1 MRWVDGLL
9 ALAVAAAGAHVLL
22 SMQLP
27 VAALLFAVL
36 AVPLA
41 LAGRL
46 LPGRLLAPTP
56 GLAFIVFVSGGL
68 LGYMALVDLV
78 PAASWAVDFS
88 VFAGLL
94 LAGLLLMVWLLASRP
109 PPGVGRA
116 GDPPGDTLALAALA
130 LALLI
135 PRPLPTG
142 MLAQLLPW
150 LAAGCAVLSPSLARL
165 GSRGMWRVACL
176 LPVAVLLPLSHAA
189 LQAARRPVL
198 GAVISA
204 LPAPR
209 GATGF
214 SPLARLRAEGLLRP
228 ARRPVLR
235 VWVADGR
242 PPPYLVGNRL
252 LTLDAQYEWKTPG
265 AAPLTEPRQTD
276 DGRQRFRLAAGTT
289 AWTLAVHSL
298 RRDDLLF
305 VPPGTRWV
313 EVADG
318 GLGIDAAGVLDGKF
332 AGRDERRWRA
342 AGGGL
347 PVSPVAEPAT
357 LALPVF
363 WDAELQTAARRLGGS
378 DAAHTA
384 ARIGAE
390 LRSRRYSLDY
400 RLDRRAP
407 LKDFFLNRQPAHCFW
422 YATAATLALRAN
434 GVPSRLVTGYR
445 VSEALGEDLFLV
457 RERDAHA
464 WTEWQDGAGRWHTL
478 DATPPDYGAVLA
490 PYGGGWLER
499 AWQRVRARLDAWW
512 QQVELSDAQVQAVLL
527 AGLAVLA
534 VLFVREYR
542 RLRRVDPRQ
551 RHSRQWLR
559 LWRGFLRT
567 SGLPERPQ
575 WTAAD
580 YRANLPPQWPS
591 ARLAAARRFLDSYA
605 AARFAPDADTAAAA
619 AALRELRR
627 RRLSGRGASDT
638 F

>member
-1 MRWVDGLL
+1 M
-9 ALAVAAAGAHVLL
+9 
-22 SMQLP
+22 
-27 VAALLFAVL
+27 
-36 AVPLA
+36 
-41 LAGRL
+41 
-46 LPGRLLAPTP
+46 
-56 GLAFIVFVSGGL
+56 
-68 LGYMALVDLV
+68 
-78 PAASWAVDFS
+78 
-88 VFAGLL
+88 
-94 LAGLLLMVWLLASRP
+94 
-109 PPGVGRA
+109 
-116 GDPPGDTLALAALA
+116 
-130 LALLI
+130 
-135 PRPLPTG
+135 
-142 MLAQLLPW
+142 
-150 LAAGCAVLSPSLARL
+150 
-165 GSRGMWRVACL
+165 
-176 LPVAVLLPLSHAA
+176 
-189 LQAARRPVL
+189 L

-252 LTLDAQYEWKTPG
+252 LTLDAQYEWKTPS
-265 AAPLTEPRQTD
+265 AVPLTEPRPTGD
-276 DGRQRFRLAAGTT
+276 EGRRYRLAAGATD
-289 AWTLAVHSL
+289 WVMAVHSL

-305 VPPGTRWV
+305 LPPGTRWV
-313 EVADG
+313 EVADAS
-318 GLGIDAAGVLDGKF
+318 LGFDAAGVLDGTF

-363 WDAELQTAARRLGGS
+363 WDAQLQAAARRLGGG
-378 DAAHTA
+378 DAAQTA
-384 ARIGAE
+384 ARIGDE

-407 LKDFFLNRQPAHCFW
+407 LKDFFINRQPAHCFW
-422 YATAATLALRAN
+422 YATAAALALRAN
-434 GVPSRLVTGYR
+434 GVPSRLVAGYR
-445 VSEALGEDLFLV
+445 VSEALGGGLFLV

-464 WTEWQDGAGRWHTL
+464 WTEWQDDNGRWHTL

-490 PYGGGWLER
+490 PYGGGRLER
-499 AWQRVRARLDAWW
+499 AWQGVRARLDAWW
-512 QQVELSDAQVQAVLL
+512 RQVELSDAQVQAVLL

-551 RHSRQWLR
+551 RRSRQWLR

-567 SGLPERPQ
+567 SGLPERPL

-580 YRANLPPQWPS
+580 YRENLPPQWPS
-591 ARLAAARRFLDSYA
+591 ARLAAAQRFLDSYA
-605 AARFAPDADTAAAA
+605 AARFAPDADTAPAV

-627 RRLSGRGASDT
+627 SRLSGRDASDT

>member
-9 ALAVAAAGAHVLL
+9 AVAVAAAGAHVLL

-46 LPGRLLAPTP
+46 LPGRLLAPNP

-68 LGYMALVDLV
+68 LGYMVLVDLV

-88 VFAGLL
+88 VFGGLV

-109 PPGVGRA
+109 APVVGRA
-116 GDPPGDTLALAALA
+116 ADPPGDTLALAALA
-130 LALLI
+130 LALLL
-135 PRPLPTG
+135 PRPVPADLP
-142 MLAQLLPW
+142 AQALPW
-150 LAAGCAVLSPSLARL
+150 LAAGCAVLSPLLARL
-165 GSRGMWRVACL
+165 GPRAVRRAVWL
-176 LPVAVLLPLSHAA
+176 LPVAALLPLTQPA
-189 LQAARRPVL
+189 LQGLQRPLL

-252 LTLDAQYEWKTPG
+252 LTLDAQYEWKSPS
-265 AAPLTEPRQTD
+265 APPLTEPRPTD
-276 DGRQRFRLAAGTT
+276 DGGERYRLAAGT
-289 AWTLAVHSL
+289 ADWVMAVRSL

-313 EVADG
+313 EVADS
-318 GLGIDAAGVLDGKF
+318 GLGVDAAGVLNGKF

-342 AGGGL
+342 AGGGA
-347 PVSPVAEPAT
+347 PVSPVADPAT

-363 WDAELQTAARRLGGS
+363 WDAQLQAAARQLAGA

-384 ARIGAE
+384 ARIGEE
-390 LRSRRYSLDY
+390 LRSRHYSLDY

-445 VSEALGEDLFLV
+445 VSEALGEGLFLV

-464 WTEWQDGAGRWHTL
+464 WTEWQDATGRWHTL

-490 PYGGGWLER
+490 PYGGGRLER
-499 AWQRVRARLDAWW
+499 AWQRLRARRDAWW
-512 QQVELSDAQVQAVLL
+512 QQVELSDAQVQGVLL

-551 RHSRQWLR
+551 HHSRRWLR

-567 SGLPERPQ
+567 AGLPERPQ

-580 YRANLPPQWPS
+580 YRANLPPQWPP

-605 AARFAPDADTAAAA
+605 AARFAPDADTGPAV